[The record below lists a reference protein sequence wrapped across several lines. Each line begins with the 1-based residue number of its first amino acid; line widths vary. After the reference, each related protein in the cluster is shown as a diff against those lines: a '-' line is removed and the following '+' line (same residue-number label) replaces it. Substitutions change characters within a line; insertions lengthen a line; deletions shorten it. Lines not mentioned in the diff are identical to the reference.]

1 MLLLT
6 VGHSNVGNTAK
17 SFDYLFC
24 EHGLSC
30 QGLLLLK
37 KIAVPLFFNV
47 LSNTTVHFRWKI
59 TVQSYLVA
67 KESELSGPWTW
78 TWSLGRANYID
89 IQVI

>member
-1 MLLLT
+1 MGIIYSILYIIYKSMLLLT

-47 LSNTTVHFRWKI
+47 LSNTTVHFR
-59 TVQSYLVA
+59 
-67 KESELSGPWTW
+67 
-78 TWSLGRANYID
+78 
-89 IQVI
+89 

>member
-47 LSNTTVHFRWKI
+47 LSNTTVHFR
-59 TVQSYLVA
+59 
-67 KESELSGPWTW
+67 
-78 TWSLGRANYID
+78 
-89 IQVI
+89 